1 MIGEISALGCA
12 LCWAA
17 SSTLTKSLAGKF
29 EPLNLNL
36 LRCAAASIL
45 LWGIIPFTPGTQA
58 LGQAPGVSLLF
69 LALSAL
75 IGIAVGDTLYIRGLR
90 LINVTLAFP
99 MAQSAMP
106 LFTLAAAILFLGEK
120 VTWSLFLG
128 TGLVLGGIYL
138 IIEPGRRRR
147 HLQTNLP
154 PEKRRMG
161 VSLVICASL
170 LWAISISLLKLGL
183 QGVSLILAN
192 GVRLPLAALVLL
204 LLILWQKSP
213 PQPTTPKFK
222 DVALGAITGLLG
234 FGLGG
239 ILFLQAILYAG
250 AAKTTVLT
258 TSAPLFGLPLSLI
271 FLKERITGRVVAGMV
286 LGVLGLG
293 FIV

>member
-36 LRCAAASIL
+36 LRCTAASIL

-58 LGQAPGVSLLF
+58 LVQAPGVSLLF

-75 IGIAVGDTLYIRGLR
+75 IGIAVGDTLYIRGLT

-99 MAQSAMP
+99 ISQLAMP

-120 VTWSLFLG
+120 ITWSLSLG

-138 IIEPGRRRR
+138 ITKPGRRR
-147 HLQTNLP
+147 HHPQTNP
-154 PEKRRMG
+154 SAEKRRIG
-161 VSLVICASL
+161 ISLVICASL
-170 LWAISISLLKLGL
+170 LWAISISLLKVGL

-204 LLILWQKSP
+204 FLILWQKSL
-213 PQPTTPKFK
+213 PQPTTPKFR

-239 ILFLQAILYAG
+239 ILFLQAILYSG
-250 AAKTTVLT
+250 AAKATVLT
-258 TSAPLFGLPLSLI
+258 SAAPLFGLPLSLV
-271 FLKERITGRVVAGMV
+271 FLKERVTGSVIAGTV
-286 LGVLGLG
+286 LGVLGIG

>member
-1 MIGEISALGCA
+1 
-12 LCWAA
+12 
-17 SSTLTKSLAGKF
+17 
-29 EPLNLNL
+29 
-36 LRCAAASIL
+36 
-45 LWGIIPFTPGTQA
+45 
-58 LGQAPGVSLLF
+58 
-69 LALSAL
+69 
-75 IGIAVGDTLYIRGLR
+75 
-90 LINVTLAFP
+90 

-120 VTWSLFLG
+120 VTWSLILG

-286 LGVLGLG
+286 LGVLGIG